1 MDDTDLSAL
10 DPAAAREYV
19 HGFATSLRL
28 TVKRR
33 QQLETE
39 RQTWEER
46 VRRAAAAGDDRLRDA
61 ARERLRRVQEDCGR
75 VAAEEAELQAQ
86 VEVLQRQLRRIRA
99 TAGTTV
105 DAEQLLVQIQ
115 EMVGDPDTLQ
125 EDLDRL
131 SAEQRAATE
140 LESLKRRNGA
150 RNGSP
155 HTTAATHIGS
165 RTGVAPIQR
174 PGRTAAS
181 APPRSTRATAPRV
194 WPFDSASGSSTIRS
208 ASQPG

>member
-1 MDDTDLSAL
+1 MDDTDLSGL

-19 HGFATSLRL
+19 HGFAASLRL

-39 RQTWEER
+39 RHTWEER
-46 VRRAAAAGDDRLRDA
+46 VRLAAAAGDDRLRDA
-61 ARERLRRVQEDCGR
+61 ARDRLRRVQEDCGR

-105 DAEQLLVQIQ
+105 DAKQLLVQLQ
-115 EMVGDPDTLQ
+115 EMVGDHDTLQ

-140 LESLKRRNGA
+140 LESLKRRMGPK
-150 RNGSP
+150 R
-155 HTTAATHIGS
+155 
-165 RTGVAPIQR
+165 
-174 PGRTAAS
+174 
-181 APPRSTRATAPRV
+181 
-194 WPFDSASGSSTIRS
+194 
-208 ASQPG
+208 

>member
-1 MDDTDLSAL
+1 MDDTDLGGL

-19 HGFATSLRL
+19 HGFVTTLRL

-39 RQTWEER
+39 RHTWEER

-61 ARERLRRVQEDCGR
+61 ARDRLRRVQEDCGR
-75 VAAEEAELQAQ
+75 VAAEEAELRAQ

-99 TAGTTV
+99 TVGTTV
-105 DAEQLLVQIQ
+105 DAEQLLVQLQ
-115 EMVGDPDTLQ
+115 EMVGDHDTLK

-140 LESLKRRNGA
+140 LESLKRRMGPN
-150 RNGSP
+150 R
-155 HTTAATHIGS
+155 
-165 RTGVAPIQR
+165 
-174 PGRTAAS
+174 
-181 APPRSTRATAPRV
+181 
-194 WPFDSASGSSTIRS
+194 
-208 ASQPG
+208 